1 MERVRWLITIREYLY
16 QANDLLN
23 KNKTGNLDKGNF
35 DDSAGKYQL
44 KQIVKLLENGY
55 NLDDEYIIK
64 EA

>member
-1 MERVRWLITIREYLY
+1 MTIREYLY

>member
-1 MERVRWLITIREYLY
+1 MTIREYLY

-23 KNKTGNLDKGNF
+23 KNKTGNLDKDNF